1 MRLLGALL
9 GQVIAE
15 QAGPDL
21 FALVERV
28 RRRTIA
34 LRHSDQDLTSSPTWS
49 ARSSPRRSRRST
61 STRRSVARAFTLYF
75 QLVNLAEERQRIR
88 VLRTRARRADGKAID
103 DSVGEAVDRLAR
115 TRGRAGVAELLKR
128 VEVHP
133 VLTAHPDGGPSPHAA
148 DRPAPG
154 PPPARPL
161 DDPNTTPDED
171 ADLRR
176 RLREEISLLWHT
188 GEVRSVAP
196 APLDEV
202 RSELAVFD
210 ETLFIAVPRFQRA
223 VDRALDGAIGRA
235 GPGTGSTR
243 PTPAGPGRGPC
254 SRRRSCGSGRGS
266 GRPRRAPGVTSD
278 VTLHTARLQADHLL
292 RGYEA
297 VAQRLMMT
305 VAARVATADLDRA
318 LDHALVRDAE
328 ELPETIRMLRRRFP
342 DEPYRVASARSRSG
356 SGGPARRSPA
366 RPPRAPARYA
376 DAAALDADLGV
387 LQQALIDDGLGRV
400 AWGELADL
408 RWQVQT
414 FGFHLSRWR
423 SASTRPSTGRRSRR
437 STTGRGRTS
446 RSPPA

>member
-1 MRLLGALL
+1 MPARPQRPERTSAASSPSRFPAVAAEPPGPGLARARDPLRREVRLLGALL

-15 QAGPDL
+15 QAGPEL

-34 LRHSDQDLTSSPTWS
+34 LRHSDQDLDLEPDVER
-49 ARSSPRRSRRST
+49 AKLAAEIEALDLDQAA
-61 STRRSVARAFTLYF
+61 SVARAFTLYF

-88 VLRTRARRADGKAID
+88 VLRTRARRAHGKAID

-133 VLTAHPDGGPSPHAA
+133 VLTAHPTE
-148 DRPAPG
+148 
-154 PPPARPL
+154 ARRRTLLIAQRRVRRLLDSL

-235 GPGTGSTR
+235 GSGNGVYAADAGRTGTR
-243 PTPAGPGRGPC
+243 PVLTPALLRFGSWIGSDRDGHPGVHLGRDAPHGSPPGRPPAP
-254 SRRRSCGSGRGS
+254 RLRG
-266 GRPRRAPGVTSD
+266 RRA
-278 VTLHTARLQADHLL
+278 AAD
-292 RGYEA
+292 
-297 VAQRLMMT
+297 
-305 VAARVATADLDRA
+305 
-318 LDHALVRDAE
+318 
-328 ELPETIRMLRRRFP
+328 
-342 DEPYRVASARSRSG
+342 
-356 SGGPARRSPA
+356 
-366 RPPRAPARYA
+366 
-376 DAAALDADLGV
+376 
-387 LQQALIDDGLGRV
+387 DD
-400 AWGELADL
+400 
-408 RWQVQT
+408 
-414 FGFHLSRWR
+414 
-423 SASTRPSTGRRSRR
+423 
-437 STTGRGRTS
+437 RGRTGD
-446 RSPPA
+446 RRRT